1 MLVPV
6 LIGAGLIG
14 LFLLSKKQDGVSSAP
29 AQLPPPQFPSPQ
41 PPSPQ
46 QTCPT
51 VAPAQQQPFQAAPP
65 PRAVPVNFPQPAAAA
80 PPPVAQAVPAG
91 QKARVTTNDSPPMG
105 DLIMRTAPSDSAA
118 QVAGGGAEKDGIVS
132 ILELQA
138 SPDGVWSKIVWPG
151 GSRRPGA
158 TGFAKRRF
166 LTLLV

>member
-29 AQLPPPQFPSPQ
+29 AQLP
-41 PPSPQ
+41 SPQ
-46 QTCPT
+46 QP
-51 VAPAQQQPFQAAPP
+51 VFPSAAPAQQPFVASPSQAI
-65 PRAVPVNFPQPAAAA
+65 PVNFPQPVAAA

-91 QKARVTTNDSPPMG
+91 QKARVTTNDSPPSG

-118 QVAGGGAEKDGIVS
+118 QVVGGGAEKDGIVS

-151 GSRRPGA
+151 GSRRPAA
-158 TGFAKRRF
+158 TGFAKRKF